1 MLSET
6 LKPRQY
12 NDFIDLVKCS
22 YVVRV
27 FYNTV
32 LQNSF
37 LVC

>member
-12 NDFIDLVKCS
+12 DFIDLVKCS

-32 LQNSF
+32 L
-37 LVC
+37 